1 MGFFDIFFGS
11 TQSKF
16 TAYAIM
22 AAIIAIC
29 ITIILTRTDMTMGN
43 RLLLILFVIL
53 TLVPSIF
60 LILFEITCMVTGGN
74 KNDRWWCWLYAWIV
88 AAFIII
94 YCILIIIIS
103 FTSLFT
109 YNNAIERV
117 EITENQNKM
126 SPENSNDYAKSI
138 LETNNFIERFEN
150 DTTDDNEK
158 EYLKNIPESAFELKK
173 TILKS
178 QAYEENFN
186 PSKEIITKKIEEPK
200 KEEPKKEEPKKE
212 EPKKEKFITEN
223 ENEKYE
229 NSIEI
234 EPFIG
239 DFNNYSSY

>member
-212 EPKKEKFITEN
+212 KFITEN
-223 ENEKYE
+223 ENEKEKYE
-229 NSIEI
+229 NNIDI

>member
-74 KNDRWWCWLYAWIV
+74 KNERWWCWLYAWIV

-109 YNNAIERV
+109 YNNAIEKV
-117 EITENQNKM
+117 EIAENQNKM
-126 SPENSNDYAKSI
+126 SPQNSNDYAKAMI
-138 LETNNFIERFEN
+138 ETNQVMERFEN
-150 DTTDDNEK
+150 KIDMTKLLDNLDEKTTPENILNTLDVKKEEK
-158 EYLKNIPESAFELKK
+158 E
-173 TILKS
+173 
-178 QAYEENFN
+178 EENFN
-186 PSKEIITKKIEEPK
+186 PSKEVITKKPEEKK
-200 KEEPKKEEPKKE
+200 KEENKKPEPE
-212 EPKKEKFITEN
+212 LLSEKTTD
-223 ENEKYE
+223 
-229 NSIEI
+229 I

-239 DFNNYSSY
+239 GFGNFSSY

>member
-74 KNDRWWCWLYAWIV
+74 KNERWWCWLYAWIV

-109 YNNAIERV
+109 YNNAIEKV
-117 EITENQNKM
+117 EIAENQNKM
-126 SPENSNDYAKSI
+126 SPQNSNDYAKAMI
-138 LETNNFIERFEN
+138 ETNQVMERFEN
-150 DTTDDNEK
+150 KIECKEK
-158 EYLKNIPESAFELKK
+158 SNISELPESLADLKK
-173 TILKS
+173 IVEE
-178 QAYEENFN
+178 EENFN
-186 PSKEIITKKIEEPK
+186 PSKEVITKKPEEKK
-200 KEEPKKEEPKKE
+200 KEENKKPEPE
-212 EPKKEKFITEN
+212 LLSEKT
-223 ENEKYE
+223 
-229 NSIEI
+229 SDI

-239 DFNNYSSY
+239 GFDNFSSY